1 MARILIID
9 DELAIAMVLKE
20 LLSDEG
26 YEIIVASNG
35 VTGLQILETEPPP
48 EIILMD
54 LLMPGMGG
62 REIVNVIRAK
72 PDLAKIPIILLT
84 GAMPNI
90 SDFPPEGSY
99 QDIINKPF
107 EIEDVISKI
116 NFLSQSS
123 LV

>member
-9 DELAIAMVLKE
+9 DEPTISMVLKE
-20 LLSDEG
+20 LLCDEG
-26 YEIIVASNG
+26 YEIIVASDG
-35 VTGLQILETEPPP
+35 LTGLHYLEEEPFP

-62 REIVNVIRAK
+62 REIVNIIRAK

-84 GAMPNI
+84 GAMLNI

-116 NFLSQSS
+116 NSLVKSS